1 MVENYFEINEKQ
13 TKKGVKSDLLDFELI
28 KSGLMIIEGSYHSGK
43 SKLVPTIIKNYILI
57 S

>member
-1 MVENYFEINEKQ
+1 VVENYFEINEKQ
-13 TKKGVKSDLLDFELI
+13 TKKGGKSDLLDFELV

-43 SKLVPTIIKNYILI
+43 SKLVPTIIKNYISI